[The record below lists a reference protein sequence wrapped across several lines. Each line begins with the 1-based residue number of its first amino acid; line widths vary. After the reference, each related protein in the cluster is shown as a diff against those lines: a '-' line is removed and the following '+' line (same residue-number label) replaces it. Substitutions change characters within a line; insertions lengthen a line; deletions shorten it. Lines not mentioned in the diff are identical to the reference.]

1 MADFHSLRGEFVT
14 NLSKAGAHLPMA
26 REMAR
31 HSTPDLTSNAYT
43 HVTLKEQRDVLE
55 KLPDLSHPFRQEQ
68 HSTGTYGRSD
78 MPADE
83 SRILPSGLPQ
93 KGTEAY
99 NSVQRNAVNDAYPS
113 HERRRENFGENSENS
128 DKESGWG
135 GIRTP
140 GTVSRT
146 AVFKT
151 AAFDHSA
158 THPALLFHFQRSEF
172 Y

>member
-1 MADFHSLRGEFVT
+1 
-14 NLSKAGAHLPMA
+14 MA